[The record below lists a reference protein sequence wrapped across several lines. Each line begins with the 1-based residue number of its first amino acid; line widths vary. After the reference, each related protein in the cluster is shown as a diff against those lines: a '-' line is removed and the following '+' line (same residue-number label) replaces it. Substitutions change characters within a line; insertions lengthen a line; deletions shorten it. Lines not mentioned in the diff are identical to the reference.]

1 MRSKSSPLMFPLSG
15 IKIVEFEGI
24 GPGPLA
30 GFMLMQ
36 MGADVTVVGRP
47 GASALPDELTPKD
60 GALLSRGKRR
70 VTLNLKNDEDKA
82 RALDMVV
89 QSDGLI
95 EGNRPGV
102 MERLGLGPDVC
113 GEYNPR
119 LVYGRMTGW
128 GQDGPLAQA
137 AGHDMNYVA
146 LTGLMSITEQ
156 PGHPPMLPPTVVGDA
171 AGALGFAFGMVSA
184 LLGARDKGQGCVVD
198 GAIIDVLAMLSPLVQ
213 LIRQGGGLEGS
224 EPSVFHDSPFY
235 DRYLCS
241 DGRYIT
247 VGAIEPQFYA
257 LLLTQL
263 QLTDVDPARQMDK
276 TLWPSLKAR
285 IAQRF
290 ASQPSTYW
298 NALMEG
304 TDSCFAPVLTMAEAA
319 AHPHNVARGLY
330 SVTEQGDIE
339 TARGMRFLPLC

>member
-1 MRSKSSPLMFPLSG
+1 MHSPTSSLMFPLSG

-30 GFMLMQ
+30 GFLLTQ

-47 GASALPDELTPKD
+47 GAGALPDELTPKD

-70 VTLNLKNDEDKA
+70 VTLNLKREEDKA
-82 RALDMVV
+82 RALDLVA

-113 GEYNPR
+113 GERNPR

-146 LTGLMSITEQ
+146 LTGLMSLTER

-171 AGALGFAFGMVSA
+171 AGALGFAFGMVTA
-184 LLGARDKGQGCVVD
+184 LLGVRSTGQGCVVD
-198 GAIIDVLAMLSPLVQ
+198 GAIVDVLAMLSPLVQ

-241 DGRYIT
+241 DGCYIT
-247 VGAIEPQFYA
+247 IGAIEPPFYA
-257 LLLTQL
+257 LLLKQL
-263 QLTDVDPARQMDK
+263 ALTDVNPAQQMDK
-276 TLWPSLKAR
+276 SLWPSLKAR

-290 ASQPSTYW
+290 ASQPSTHW
-298 NALMEG
+298 SALMEG
-304 TDSCFAPVLTMAEAA
+304 TDSCFAPVLNMAEAA
-319 AHPHNVARGLY
+319 SHPHNVARGLY
-330 SVTEQGDIE
+330 RVTAQGDIE
-339 TARGMRFLPLC
+339 TVRGMRFLPLR

>member
-1 MRSKSSPLMFPLSG
+1 MTHAQEVLVGVDGSAPSELALQWAIAEAKQRDWPLRLVCSYSLPSFTAASLDGGYAALDDRTIRQSAQG
-15 IKIVEFEGI
+15 I
-24 GPGPLA
+24 L
-30 GFMLMQ
+30 
-36 MGADVTVVGRP
+36 D
-47 GASALPDELTPKD
+47 SALAKVSEHGL
-60 GALLSRGKRR
+60 R
-70 VTLNLKNDEDKA
+70 VTAELE
-82 RALDMVV
+82 
-89 QSDGLI
+89 
-95 EGNRPGV
+95 
-102 MERLGLGPDVC
+102 
-113 GEYNPR
+113 
-119 LVYGRMTGW
+119 T
-128 GQDGPLAQA
+128 
-137 AGHDMNYVA
+137 
-146 LTGLMSITEQ
+146 
-156 PGHPPMLPPTVVGDA
+156 GDA

-184 LLGARDKGQGCVVD
+184 LLGVRDKGQGCVVD